1 MEYYPEHSGR
11 DSVDLAGKGYLSQY
25 GNSGLHLLD
34 ELVVIRPVHSDLIL
48 FLVIIL
54 GTEKSIDYRAVVGEK
69 YKSRRILIKS
79 PDGEYPFRIA
89 NVIDYVGRISAV
101 CSASNAER
109 LIEGYVDIIGLRNDV
124 LAVNKD
130 NVITTDLH
138 TGFSYDAVNRH
149 AAFLDESVGFSP

>member
-11 DSVDLAGKGYLSQY
+11 DSVDLAGKGYLPQY

-79 PDGEYPFRIA
+79 PDGEYPVRIA

-101 CSASNAER
+101 CSAR
-109 LIEGYVDIIGLRNDV
+109 LFKILFLKHFYLVSFGFAGQSLWREG
-124 LAVNKD
+124 
-130 NVITTDLH
+130 
-138 TGFSYDAVNRH
+138 
-149 AAFLDESVGFSP
+149 FL